1 MTNNELIYFET
12 HQKTSHKNWLLFVH
26 GAGGSTRTW
35 KRQIESL
42 GSRYNLLLIDLPGH
56 GRNAGRSNVESVY
69 SFPMVAKKIWQVVD
83 HLRIQSIHLIGVS
96 VGTIVCLQMRSQ
108 RPENVRSVIM
118 PGAIVKLNIK
128 LRLLANFS
136 LSLAKIIG
144 YPAFYKLSA
153 LIMMPR
159 NNHKKSRDVFI
170 KESKVLTTDEFR
182 KWTSLYYGL
191 HQTLKKLFKASIE
204 MPHLLV
210 MGDQDHLFLK
220 PAQKFAQFHSKAI
233 ISIIPKC
240 GHVVS
245 IEQAQKFNEICL
257 NFLKTHFK
265 ND

>member
-1 MTNNELIYFET
+1 MVNNELIYFET
-12 HQKTSHKNWLLFVH
+12 HQQTIHKSWLLFVH

-42 GSRYNLLLIDLPGH
+42 GSHYNLLLIDLPGH
-56 GRNAGRSNVESVY
+56 GQNAGRDADSVY
-69 SFPMVAKKIWQVVD
+69 SFPIVAKKIWQVVD
-83 HLRIQSIHLIGVS
+83 HLRIQSLHLVGVS
-96 VGTIVCLQMRSQ
+96 VGTVICLQMRAQ
-108 RPENVRSVIM
+108 RPKDVRSLIM

-128 LRLLANFS
+128 LRVLANFS
-136 LSLAKIIG
+136 LNLAKIIG

-153 LIMMPR
+153 LLMMPR

-170 KESKVLTTDEFR
+170 KESKALTTDEFR
-182 KWTSLYYGL
+182 KWTRLYYDL
-191 HQTLKKLFKASIE
+191 HETLIKFFHATTEI
-204 MPHLLV
+204 PHLLV

-220 PAQKFAQFHSKAI
+220 PAQKFAELHANAF
-233 ISIIPKC
+233 ISVLPKC

-245 IEQAQKFNEICL
+245 IEQAKKFNEICL